1 MHMAAKQRNFC
12 LKQSQVGIKIQFSPF
27 NSPRWTSVV
36 VVVVY
41 FLFIVIIVVDAGN
54 SNFVSRRVPLEQSPE
69 RSFHHHR
76 TKSSLPLLPLAA
88 CLLVSA
94 LIAFN
99 VNQLSLSALS
109 TRL

>member
-1 MHMAAKQRNFC
+1 MHMAAKQRNFR
-12 LKQSQVGIKIQFSPF
+12 LKQSQVDIGIQFSPF
-27 NSPRWTSVV
+27 NSPRWASVV

-41 FLFIVIIVVDAGN
+41 FLFIVVIVDAAGN
-54 SNFVSRRVPLEQSPE
+54 SNFISRRVSLEQSPE

-88 CLLVSA
+88 VSA

-99 VNQLSLSALS
+99 VNQLSL
-109 TRL
+109 